1 VISAPLVPSLH
12 PREPQ
17 PSAERHRA
25 TALAACASGV
35 SGLHL
40 SKERSPEHFF
50 PPPEQLQERSL
61 QEQARPELVQRAAW
75 PRLLRPIAE
84 PIQQPENSAKA

>member
-1 VISAPLVPSLH
+1 
-12 PREPQ
+12 
-17 PSAERHRA
+17 
-25 TALAACASGV
+25 
-35 SGLHL
+35 L

-61 QEQARPELVQRAAW
+61 QEQARPELAQRVAW